1 MSDLPELLRVY
12 GEARD
17 FMAQSG
23 NPKQWGPSGY
33 PQKELLEE
41 DIRKGRLF
49 VLTRGERIAAAF
61 VLAAGAEPTYRV
73 IEAGEWRSD
82 KPYLTIHRLGSRK
95 DEHGCA
101 RAVLDFC
108 KNEAHKKGLDL
119 RADTHEDNKPML
131 RILEK
136 YGFAYCGMIHVADG
150 SPRRAFRLE
159 LE

>member
-23 NPKQWGPSGY
+23 NPTQWCPSGY
-33 PQKELLEE
+33 PKKELLEE
-41 DIRKGRLF
+41 DIVKGRLF
-49 VLTRGERIAAAF
+49 VLTRGEGIAAAF
-61 VLAAGAEPTYRV
+61 VLVAGDEPTYRV

-82 KPYLTIHRLGSRK
+82 KPYLTIHRLGSRT

-101 RAVLDFC
+101 KAVLDFC
-108 KNEAHKKGLDL
+108 KNEAQKKGFDL
-119 RADTHEDNKPML
+119 RADTHGDNKPML

-136 YGFAYCGMIHVADG
+136 YGFTCCGIIHVADG
-150 SPRRAFRLE
+150 SPRRAFQLE